1 MAQPDVWNNLLQQ
14 CKGGNGY
21 EALDPPKSRRGPSCY
36 SSQSKIMDIERAKL
50 AALYQSA
57 ERLHAANKSRTN
69 AVLERLGLSAK
80 HDSKSLLEVN
90 NKGWT
95 PRTAPSPTLSS
106 STTSPRLSPP
116 LLPTSSPTP
125 LSPPPFPHFSPTPL
139 SPTPRLTPTP
149 TPLPPLR
156 AVATSRPSRIPALV
170 RRPPAAA
177 APVKA
182 GTLLLL
188 SFDDILCG
196 NCGMTPAPP
205 STPAPPRRR
214 GPRHRTMAVKA
225 NVLAPLSTPVPH
237 SRGGPS
243 HRTLVVTTKV
253 PASPLKPAPPSRG
266 GPSHGTLAATTKV
279 PAFPPKSAPP
289 GRGGPSHGTSPV
301 TTEVPASP
309 PKAAPSR
316 RRGTSHRTSGVK
328 TKDPAPSQKPA
339 PPRRTGPR
347 QWTNLRPPMAVEV
360 EKDLRPLPQPNER
373 LSLCMDELDSD
384 DWLKKVDALETV
396 RALAQ
401 HHSELL
407 MTRLPEVCDAVT
419 KELKNLRSAVASG
432 AMDAIRE
439 LHLRMGNA
447 MDPMLDTTGKALLL
461 RFTTTTSAF
470 FNKKANLALDAL
482 VEEGCSPDRILN
494 ALLIGL
500 IHRNAA
506 VRGSAAQ
513 HLHRLMDIVG
523 EDEILIERD
532 TFAKQ
537 FLGAIAKM
545 ALDAASDVRHHG
557 RKMLQ
562 GLANKPEFLEIMEEV
577 LDNKDRI
584 PLQKVLAKL
593 SRRTK

>member
-21 EALDPPKSRRGPSCY
+21 AELDPPKSRRGPSCY

-57 ERLHAANKSRTN
+57 ERLHAANKSRSN

-95 PRTAPSPTLSS
+95 PRTTPSPTLSS

-125 LSPPPFPHFSPTPL
+125 LSPPPFPHFSPIPL

-182 GTLLLL
+182 GSLLFLR
-188 SFDDILCG
+188 FDDILCG

-205 STPAPPRRR
+205 STPAPPRRG
-214 GPRHRTMAVKA
+214 GPRHRTLAVKA

-266 GPSHGTLAATTKV
+266 GPSHGT
-279 PAFPPKSAPP
+279 
-289 GRGGPSHGTSPV
+289 SPV

-309 PKAAPSR
+309 SKAAPSS

-347 QWTNLRPPMAVEV
+347 QWTILRPPMAVEV

-373 LSLCMDELDSD
+373 LSLCLDELDSD

-407 MTRLPEVCDAVT
+407 MTKLPEVCDAVT

-447 MDPMLDTTGKALLL
+447 MDPMLDTIGKALLL

-500 IHRNAA
+500 IHRNAT

-523 EDEILIERD
+523 EDEILIEKD

-562 GLANKPEFLEIMEEV
+562 GLANKPEFLEIVEEV

-593 SRRTK
+593 SKRTK